1 MKLNSHLVGLGVVAA
16 IVGFWMWNT
25 DKEVEKFLGWT
36 IFKSKGVFKV
46 EYLMNTRDQN
56 QTFQTLD
63 EAKAWI
69 STKVAAEKLRTAIP
83 WGQ

>member
-1 MKLNSHLVGLGVVAA
+1 MKLNSHLIGVGIVAA

-46 EYLMNTRDQN
+46 EYMMNTRAEN
-56 QTFQTLD
+56 PTFASLE
-63 EAKAWI
+63 EAKGWI
-69 STKVAAEKLRTAIP
+69 SAKIAMDKLKTAIP

>member
-1 MKLNSHLVGLGVVAA
+1 MKLNSHLLGIGVGVAA
-16 IVGFWMWNT
+16 IIAWMWFA

-46 EYLMNTRDQN
+46 EYLINSREQN
-56 QTFQTLD
+56 PSFKTLD
-63 EAKAWI
+63 EAKGWI
-69 STKVAAEKLRTAIP
+69 AAKVAMDKLKTAIP